1 MNNAQT
7 MLSSKKLPQR
17 EKEVSLKAVFPKN
30 KKNDRKKLETT
41 TQESNQYMTVESLQD
56 LNETSKTNSK
66 LVSTNFDLSS
76 NQEFANL
83 MKTFLEDM
91 VKQAVKEQMEAKN
104 KTEKENILSAKNNKE
119 GQNKEFVKLQ
129 QSNNFP
135 EAIDE
140 QNEEKGEDEV
150 ENVPQRTYKRP
161 VYVDEPLKKYK
172 LVLIDD
178 GDYAKPTHSE
188 RLSKLRSKTL
198 KNVEKNRDF
207 PLSSK

>member
-7 MLSSKKLPQR
+7 MLSNKKLPQR
-17 EKEVSLKAVFPKN
+17 EKVASLKAVLPKN

-41 TQESNQYMTVESLQD
+41 AQESNQYIPVESLT
-56 LNETSKTNSK
+56 ETSKTDSK

-76 NQEFANL
+76 NQEFTNL

-104 KTEKENILSAKNNKE
+104 KTEKENTLNAKKNKE
-119 GQNKEFVKLQ
+119 GQNREFVKLE

-135 EAIDE
+135 EPTDE
-140 QNEEKGEDEV
+140 KNEEKGEDEG

-178 GDYAKPTHSE
+178 GDFTKPTPSE
-188 RLSKLRSKTL
+188 RLSKLRIKAL
-198 KNVEKNRDF
+198 KNIEKNRDSH
-207 PLSSK
+207 LSSK

>member
-7 MLSSKKLPQR
+7 MLSNKKLPQR

-41 TQESNQYMTVESLQD
+41 TQESNQYIPVESLPD
-56 LNETSKTNSK
+56 LNETSKMNSK
-66 LVSTNFDLSS
+66 LVSTNFNLSS

-178 GDYAKPTHSE
+178 GDYANSYLEIKSQ
-188 RLSKLRSKTL
+188 RSSQDFVSTL
-198 KNVEKNRDF
+198 
-207 PLSSK
+207 